1 MLLSQ
6 RTAHDQR
13 GVNLARVHDLLDFG
27 LRLAENADCIALG
40 FERALRRL
48 LIGGRL
54 FHLALGNSV
63 GSVEVFRARQFLA
76 GQLEDCR
83 GPDQS

>member
-13 GVNLARVHDLLDFG
+13 GVDLARVHNSLDFG

-40 FERALRRL
+40 FERAL
-48 LIGGRL
+48 RL